1 MTRTFTAAASKAAQ
15 PATASDWRPAF
26 HAIVARLRQVAVDPR
41 RAAAMA
47 GPRAEASALW
57 DDPEEDEGPDEGPDD
72 TAEDGSDPQ
81 TGLSEGPEIDSWALD
96 LALTPHPAHLHRPA
110 LSHVLAALHL
120 ARAVQP
126 LARLHAPR
134 ALTLIPV
141 GGAVPL
147 SALADVVSTAVL
159 PPRLHIVT
167 AGAHPVPG
175 GHPTFFLL
183 KPLDDS
189 AGAQK
194 TFAQSVRG
202 VLLSDQPGLILLPDG
217 IRLPPDLSRI
227 LPAPVTL
234 PPLDRAGLL
243 AMLEAMFPDRRPDRL
258 ARALSDLPQGADLAA
273 LSPEALGLAFREADP
288 AAVIA
293 ALTRLCAPGAT
304 APASGPAKPRLGQF
318 DPEQPAVQAA
328 RRTIADLAAWRD
340 GMLAWQDIPNGL
352 LFHGAP
358 GTGKTLL
365 AEAMAAEADVPILRA
380 TLGKW
385 QEDATLGPMLARM
398 QASFAEAR
406 RAAPC
411 VFFIDEIDAIGTR
424 AERNHNSSYGD
435 QVMAA
440 FLLAVTALR
449 EVEGVVLV
457 GATNR
462 LAGIDP
468 ALLRPGRF
476 DLKLPLDLPS
486 RAGIQAMLS
495 TLLAGDKVSAR
506 AKRRLALLALGRSP
520 AEIAGALRSARA
532 TCRAAGRRLTEA
544 ALAQALTGGEEP
556 SSDLHWRVALHEAGH
571 AVVGIRLGLQVARIT
586 ATPFGGHVEWR
597 PRRQEGL
604 AGDFAARIAVQL
616 AGRAAEELFLAAPSA
631 GAGGGETSDLALATE
646 LATTLELQS
655 GLGTAGLL
663 WWRDPERALQLSPR
677 VQTRVAA
684 HLEAGLATAT
694 EMIRQMPHLVRALAE
709 ALLAEGELSGKTLTL
724 WATAIRTFDPE
735 TRNHTRVVAFPGGH
749 RGPTRG
755 PEPSPTR

>member
-1 MTRTFTAAASKAAQ
+1 MTRTFAPAASTAAP
-15 PATASDWRPAF
+15 PATSSDWRPAF
-26 HAIVARLRQVAVDPR
+26 HVIVARLRHLAADPR
-41 RAAAMA
+41 RATALP
-47 GPRAEASALW
+47 GTRAEASALW
-57 DDPEEDEGPDEGPDD
+57 DDPEEDEGPQDGPDD
-72 TAEDGSDPQ
+72 PTEDASDHES
-81 TGLSEGPEIDSWALD
+81 GLLDGPEIDSWALD
-96 LALTPHPAHLHRPA
+96 LTLSPPPAHLHRPA

-120 ARAVQP
+120 VRAVQP
-126 LARLHAPR
+126 LSRLHAPR

-141 GGAVPL
+141 GGAVQL
-147 SALADVVSTAVL
+147 SALADVVTNAVL
-159 PPRLHIVT
+159 PPRLHMVT
-167 AGAHPVPG
+167 GGAQSVPG
-175 GHPTFFLL
+175 LHPIFFLL

-194 TFAQSVRG
+194 AFVQSVRG
-202 VLLSDQPGLILLPDG
+202 ILLSDQPGLILLPDG
-217 IRLPPDLSRI
+217 TRLPPDLARI

-243 AMLEAMFPDRRPDRL
+243 AILQAMFPDHRRDRL
-258 ARALSDLPQGADLAA
+258 ARALSALPQGADLAA
-273 LSPEALGLAFREADP
+273 LSPEALGLAFREAAP

-293 ALTRLCAPGAT
+293 AVARLCGPGSKAPT
-304 APASGPAKPRLGQF
+304 SPAKPRLDQF
-318 DPEQPAVQAA
+318 DPEQPAVQTA
-328 RRTIADLAAWRD
+328 RRTVADLAAWRD
-340 GMLAWQDIPNGL
+340 GRLSWQDIPNGL
-352 LFHGAP
+352 LLHGPP

-365 AEAMAAEADVPILRA
+365 AEAMAAEAGVPVIAA
-380 TLGKW
+380 TMARW

-486 RAGIQAMLS
+486 RAGIQAMLA
-495 TLLAGDKVSAR
+495 TLLADEKVSAR
-506 AKRRLALLALGRSP
+506 AQRRLALLALGRSP

-532 TCRAAGRRLTEA
+532 ACRAAGRRLTEA
-544 ALAQALTGGEEP
+544 AIAQALTGGEEP
-556 SSDLHWRVALHEAGH
+556 SPDLHWRIALHEAGH
-571 AVVGIRLGLQVARIT
+571 AVVGIRLGLQIERIT
-586 ATPFGGHVEWR
+586 ATPFGGHVQWR

-616 AGRAAEELFLAAPSA
+616 AGRAAEDLFLAAPSA
-631 GAGGGETSDLALATE
+631 GAGGGETSDLAQATDLATS
-646 LATTLELQS
+646 LELQS

-677 VQTRVAA
+677 VQTRVTT
-684 HLEAGLATAT
+684 HLETGLATAT
-694 EMIRQMPHLVRALAE
+694 EVIRQMPHLVRALAE
-709 ALLAEGELSGKTLTL
+709 VLLAEGELSGKTLAL
-724 WATAIRTFDPE
+724 WVTTIRSFDPE
-735 TRNHTRVVAFPGGH
+735 TRNHTRVVSFPGGP
-749 RGPTRG
+749 RGRTRR
-755 PEPSPTR
+755 PEPTPSR